1 MARAR
6 QARATLPPEALNQ
19 ELSRIAAMS
28 IEGLRSLWLDRYG
41 KDTPASLSKDLLAR
55 VLAHQLQTEQ
65 LGGLDV
71 ATRRMLNAMGKPGT
85 PPTRWLKV
93 GSIIA
98 REYDGTLHEVMVTPQ
113 GFCWRGETFTSLS
126 TIALR
131 ITGTSW
137 NGARFFGVRGDVK
150 ATEGGSPR

>member
-1 MARAR
+1 MARVR
-6 QARATLPPEALNQ
+6 QARATLSPVALDK
-19 ELSRIAAMS
+19 ELTRIASLS

-41 KDTPASLSKDLLAR
+41 KDTPASVSKDLLAR
-55 VLAHQLQTEQ
+55 VLTHQLQTEQ
-65 LGGLDV
+65 LGDLDV
-71 ATRRMLNAMGKPGT
+71 ATRRMVNAMGKPGA

-98 REYDGTLHEVMVTPQ
+98 REYGGALHEVMVTPQ

-150 ATEGGSPR
+150 AAEGGAPR

>member
-1 MARAR
+1 MAKAR
-6 QARATLPPEALNQ
+6 QARATLPPVALEQ
-19 ELSRIAAMS
+19 ELSRIAALS
-28 IEGLRSLWLDRYG
+28 IESLRSLWRDRHG
-41 KDTPASLSKDLLAR
+41 KDAPASLTKDLLAR

-65 LGGLDV
+65 LGDLDV
-71 ATRRMLNAMGKPGT
+71 ATRRMLNAIGRPGT

-98 REYDGTLHEVMVTPQ
+98 REYAGALHEVMVTPQ
-113 GFCWRGETFTSLS
+113 GFCWHGETFTSLS

-137 NGARFFGVRGDVK
+137 NGARFFGVRRDVK
-150 ATEGGSPR
+150 AAAGGSPR

>member
-6 QARATLPPEALNQ
+6 QARATLLPGALDQ
-19 ELSRIAAMS
+19 ELTRIASLS
-28 IEGLRSLWLDRYG
+28 IESLRSLWRDQYG
-41 KDTPASLSKDLLAR
+41 KDAPASLSKDLLAR
-55 VLAHQLQTEQ
+55 VPAHQLQTEQ
-65 LGGLDV
+65 LGDLDV
-71 ATRRMLNAMGKPGT
+71 ATRRMLNAMAKPGT

-98 REYDGTLHEVMVTPQ
+98 REYAGTLHEVMVTLQ

-137 NGARFFGVRGDVK
+137 NGARFFGVKGDVK
-150 ATEGGSPR
+150 AGAGGSPR